1 MMLTNN
7 YSLYTD
13 NNSGTRVYSEYIKMN
28 AMFTGTKYISYNKS
42 IDENEY
48 QRGECN
54 ILHSC
59 ILFTTVI
66 TLNRNKLLSNS
77 EEHNELLIKKYAV
90 PIYFCCS
97 VEAELKICTTSH
109 LKYGIKLNR
118 AHRVMTRTLKDE
130 AEPALHRSVS
140 QQPIAQSVSFLSSFA
155 AFLQPSFAVSHMTLL
170 PQARAIISFASVSL
184 T

>member
-28 AMFTGTKYISYNKS
+28 AMFTDTKYISCNKS

-54 ILHSC
+54 ILNSC

-66 TLNRNKLLSNS
+66 TLDRNKLLSNS
-77 EEHNELLIKKYAV
+77 EERIELLILKNMLCLFM
-90 PIYFCCS
+90 FCCS
-97 VEAELKICTTSH
+97 VKVELKICTTSH
-109 LKYGIKLNR
+109 LKSGIKLNR
-118 AHRVMTRTLKDE
+118 AHRVTTRTLKDG

-140 QQPIAQSVSFLSSFA
+140 QQPTAQSVTDLSSFA
-155 AFLQPSFAVSHMTLL
+155 FLQFSFSDSHHPLL
-170 PQARAIISFASVSL
+170 EQPRAIVSFPSASL
-184 T
+184 A

>member
-1 MMLTNN
+1 MEQERIL
-7 YSLYTD
+7 SKLYKNECD
-13 NNSGTRVYSEYIKMN
+13 VHWSVLSISPVTRVLMRMSINAVSVTFWTAAFYYYCNHFKQKTNFCLTLRNTMN
-28 AMFTGTKYISYNKS
+28 YWLKHML
-42 IDENEY
+42 
-48 QRGECN
+48 C
-54 ILHSC
+54 
-59 ILFTTVI
+59 LFM
-66 TLNRNKLLSNS
+66 
-77 EEHNELLIKKYAV
+77 
-90 PIYFCCS
+90 FCCS
-97 VEAELKICTTSH
+97 VKVELKICTTSH
-109 LKYGIKLNR
+109 FRYGIKLNR